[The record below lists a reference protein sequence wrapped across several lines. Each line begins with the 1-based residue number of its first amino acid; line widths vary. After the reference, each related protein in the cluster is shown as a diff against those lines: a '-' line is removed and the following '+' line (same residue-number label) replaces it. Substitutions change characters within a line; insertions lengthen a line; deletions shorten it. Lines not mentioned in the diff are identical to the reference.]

1 MQVAD
6 GSRVRFL
13 ANYTSELR
21 RAIYEDGVDVRG
33 YYAWCPRLP
42 EITQITRDY
51 YAWCPRASRGGRGGG
66 GGCRVAEPSAAPPS
80 CRSLLDNFEWEMGY
94 SERFGLVYTDYAT
107 QRRHPKASARW
118 LAAVASANALVD
130 PAGFAGAPP
139 APPAPPASCGAALQV
154 QTQQTQQ
161 SVKAAEQLALE
172 AEAARDEAGA
182 LEDAAGRARAL
193 ALAFAAAAA
202 ALAAAFALLVRASP
216 DARLAVSRASGGRLL
231 SHAGEGRLLRDEGR
245 GTSSSAAGG
254 KERPF
259 WTRRIRAQRSAKLPT
274 SEVAAA
280 EELVDQ
286 RSWLAEEEEQVVR
299 VVEEAVR
306 EAELELHRARK

>member
-1 MQVAD
+1 M
-6 GSRVRFL
+6 
-13 ANYTSELR
+13 
-21 RAIYEDGVDVRG
+21 
-33 YYAWCPRLP
+33 P
-42 EITQITRDY
+42 
-51 YAWCPRASRGGRGGG
+51 GRGAL
-66 GGCRVAEPSAAPPS
+66 CRAPS

-139 APPAPPASCGAALQV
+139 APPASCGAALQV

-193 ALAFAAAAA
+193 AWAFAAAAA

-245 GTSSSAAGG
+245 GASSSSAAGG

>member
-1 MQVAD
+1 M
-6 GSRVRFL
+6 
-13 ANYTSELR
+13 
-21 RAIYEDGVDVRG
+21 
-33 YYAWCPRLP
+33 P
-42 EITQITRDY
+42 
-51 YAWCPRASRGGRGGG
+51 
-66 GGCRVAEPSAAPPS
+66 
-80 CRSLLDNFEWEMGY
+80 
-94 SERFGLVYTDYAT
+94 
-107 QRRHPKASARW
+107 
-118 LAAVASANALVD
+118 
-130 PAGFAGAPP
+130 
-139 APPAPPASCGAALQV
+139 
-154 QTQQTQQ
+154 
-161 SVKAAEQLALE
+161 
-172 AEAARDEAGA
+172 
-182 LEDAAGRARAL
+182 
-193 ALAFAAAAA
+193 
-202 ALAAAFALLVRASP
+202 LAAAFALLVRASP

-245 GTSSSAAGG
+245 GASSSAAGG